1 MWGGEPVREGVRD
14 ERVPGPAGPA
24 LRLEPRALVPG
35 AAVGI
40 VTIALTA
47 LASRITG
54 VVGDGDRSYLILPL
68 VELGLVGLFSGGWVA
83 ALRCGRAPL
92 VHGAVAA
99 LVAIAV
105 CCVAAVVGHLAGGD
119 DVPWA
124 AVLVWL
130 LLALAAGTAGGL
142 ASLRPRQSKL
152 RP

>member
-1 MWGGEPVREGVRD
+1 M
-14 ERVPGPAGPA
+14 
-24 LRLEPRALVPG
+24 RAIVPG

-47 LASRITG
+47 LASRVTG
-54 VVGDGDRSYLILPL
+54 VVGDDDRSYLILPL

-83 ALRCGRAPL
+83 ALRCRRAPL